1 MKVAVTKTNSM
12 EKRAKRTEK
21 MAASEKLTNGFMLT
35 LTYGL
40 GGIII
45 LEIIRR
51 HYLMFS
57 YDFASIFSIVMGVI
71 FALAAAG
78 VAVLGSMK
86 KISVSRSRNYTI
98 FFVVSSLA
106 TLFLSFDLRL
116 LISKPLLAT
125 KEYWGAFD
133 FLANLNLAVDAKF
146 MEYGVVLFLVIAF
159 IVYAVRLALLEKKK

>member
-1 MKVAVTKTNSM
+1 MAVTKTNSM

-21 MAASEKLTNGFMLT
+21 MAASERLTNGFMLT

-51 HYLMFS
+51 HYLMFA
-57 YDFASIFSIVMGVI
+57 YDFASTFSIVMGII
-71 FALAAAG
+71 FAIAAAG

-86 KISVSRSRNYTI
+86 KIAVARSRNYTI
-98 FFVVSSLA
+98 FFVVASLA

-116 LISKPLLAT
+116 LISRPLLAQ
-125 KEYWGAFD
+125 KANWGVLD
-133 FLANLNLAVDAKF
+133 FLANLNLAVDAKVL
-146 MEYGVVLFLVIAF
+146 EYGVVLFLVVAF